1 MESIFKRRSV
11 RKYKEQQVEK
21 EKIEKLLRAAM
32 QAPSARNQQC
42 WEFIVVEDKEKL
54 NQLSNMGP
62 NAKLIEN
69 APLAIVVL
77 GNEERMTCKE
87 YWEQD
92 LGASTQNIL
101 LEAVNLNLGS
111 VWIGTAPHK
120 DRMDHVSNIFN
131 LKENLKPFCII
142 SIGYPLDD
150 NANKFIDRFDET
162 RVQYF

>member
-1 MESIFKRRSV
+1 MESIFIRRSV

-77 GNEERMTCKE
+77 GN
-87 YWEQD
+87 
-92 LGASTQNIL
+92 
-101 LEAVNLNLGS
+101 
-111 VWIGTAPHK
+111 
-120 DRMDHVSNIFN
+120 
-131 LKENLKPFCII
+131 
-142 SIGYPLDD
+142 
-150 NANKFIDRFDET
+150 
-162 RVQYF
+162 

>member
-1 MESIFKRRSV
+1 MESIFIRRSV
-11 RKYKEQQVEK
+11 RRYKEQKVEK
-21 EKIEKLLRAAM
+21 EKIDKLLRAAM
-32 QAPSARNQQC
+32 QAPSATNQQC

-54 NQLSNMGP
+54 KQLSNMTP
-62 NAKLIEN
+62 YSKLIEN

-77 GNEERMTCKE
+77 GNEERMRCKE

-111 VWIGTAPHK
+111 VWIGTAPLK
-120 DRMDHVSNIFN
+120 DRMDYVSNIFN
-131 LKENLKPFCII
+131 LKDNLKPFCIV

>member
-1 MESIFKRRSV
+1 MESIFTRRSV
-11 RKYKEQQVEK
+11 RRYKEQKVEK

-54 NQLSNMGP
+54 EQLSNMTP
-62 NAKLIEN
+62 NSKLIAN

-77 GNEERMTCKE
+77 GNEERMTCNE

-120 DRMDHVSNIFN
+120 DRMDYVSNIFN

-142 SIGYPLDD
+142 SIGYPLDE